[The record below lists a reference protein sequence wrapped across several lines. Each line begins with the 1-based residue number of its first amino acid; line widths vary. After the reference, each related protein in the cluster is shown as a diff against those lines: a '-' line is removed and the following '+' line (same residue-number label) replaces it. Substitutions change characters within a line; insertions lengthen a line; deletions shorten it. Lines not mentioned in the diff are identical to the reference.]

1 MRYEFGNAPFLKQQ
15 LPTFIERADAGEAGV
30 LDMFQLRDIARRQ
43 DAALEAELA
52 GFFDAGFGLGNA
64 ANLAGKADFAKEDR
78 FRVDD
83 IVPAARGDRRDDAQI
98 DRGLVDVDAAGHVDE
113 NILIEK
119 LGAHFLFQHG
129 DEQGDAVVIDAN
141 RGSSRHSQERP
152 ADERLQ
158 FD

>member
-1 MRYEFGNAPFLKQQ
+1 M
-15 LPTFIERADAGEAGV
+15 
-30 LDMFQLRDIARRQ
+30 LDVFQLRDIARRQ

-52 GFFDAGFGLGNA
+52 GFFDPGFGLGNA
-64 ANLAGKADFAKEDR
+64 ANLAGKADFAEENR

-83 IVPAARGDRRDDAQI
+83 IVPAARGDRCDDAEI
-98 DRGLVDVDAAGHVDE
+98 DRGLVDVDE

-129 DEQGDAVVIDAN
+129 DEQRDAVVIDAD
-141 RGSSRHSQERP
+141 RGASRHGQERP